1 MIMNQLS
8 GGTLNE
14 TSKEKKSTQPS
25 WLRAGFDLELT
36 DSEAEPEQDRLQY
49 RSEIETRAMSQGQFK
64 GFLDGLEMNSTSQA
78 QTKMQEKEL
87 MEKYMPNISK
97 FDKSQMIAMTGHDRP
112 TCFVSKIITN

>member
-64 GFLDGLEMNSTSQA
+64 GFLDGLEMNSTS
-78 QTKMQEKEL
+78 
-87 MEKYMPNISK
+87 
-97 FDKSQMIAMTGHDRP
+97 
-112 TCFVSKIITN
+112 